1 MENLRIPSVSRG
13 PKIRIFVNGRE
24 VEAYEGESVLAAL
37 IASGVRTLRKSHVH
51 GEGRGPLCG
60 MGVCYECL
68 VSINGRA
75 GRRACMT
82 EVEDRMEI
90 AIHGPKEM

>member
-1 MENLRIPSVSRG
+1 MEDLRIPSLSRG
-13 PKIRIFVNGRE
+13 AKIRIFVNGRE
-24 VEAYEGESVLAAL
+24 AAAYEGETVLAAL
-37 IASGVRTLRKSHVH
+37 IASGVRTLRRSRVH
-51 GEGRGPLCG
+51 GEGRGFLCG

-75 GRRACMT
+75 NQRACMT

-90 AIHGPKEM
+90 GVDGPEEM